1 MAGYLIERGHRIIA
15 HNWKTSF
22 CEIDLVSIK
31 DNNIYFTEVKY
42 RKNFSYGDGFQA
54 ITADKKKRMSFAAK
68 TFLAAHKYQYQ
79 ELSPLLA
86 VASVTGSDFDQLDF
100 LVLDQ

>member
-42 RKNFSYGDGFQA
+42 RKNSSYGDGFQA

-68 TFLAAHKYQYQ
+68 TFLAAHEYQYQ